1 MKCSSRKSETQLRN
15 ATLIINYAG
24 KKILID
30 PWLAEKGAVSG
41 FGGTI
46 NDHIRNPTAELP
58 MPINEIIDVD
68 AVILTHN
75 HPDHW
80 DDAAKNAI
88 PKDRLIFTQHEKD
101 AQSIRSAGFS
111 NIRILDENNIYDG
124 ITLIKTPGQHGKDK
138 VVEDMKEVL
147 GDVSG
152 IVFKHPEEKT
162 FYIAGDTIW
171 CQAVEDNLKK
181 YYPDII
187 VLNSCDAKVIGDE
200 SIIMGKQDVYEVYK
214 AAPDATIIASHMES
228 VNHATLSRKE
238 LRESLSEKG
247 MMQRVLVP
255 EDGESYTF

>member
-1 MKCSSRKSETQLRN
+1 MKFTQIRN

-30 PWLAEKGAVSG
+30 PWLAEKGALPG

-58 MPINEIIDVD
+58 MPVNEIIDVD
-68 AVILTHN
+68 AVILTHD

-88 PKDRLIFTQHEKD
+88 PKDMLIFTQHEKD

-111 NIRILDENNIYDG
+111 NIRILDENNAYDG

-138 VVEDMKEVL
+138 VLEDMKELL

-152 IVFKHPEEKT
+152 IVFKHPDEKT
-162 FYIAGDTIW
+162 FYIAGDTVW
-171 CQAVEDNLKK
+171 CQAVEDSLKK
-181 YYPDII
+181 YRPDVV
-187 VLNSCDAKVIGDE
+187 VLNSCDAQVIGNE

-238 LRESLSEKG
+238 LREFLSEKG

>member
-1 MKCSSRKSETQLRN
+1 MKFTQIRN

-30 PWLAEKGAVSG
+30 PWLAEKGALPG

-68 AVILTHN
+68 AVILTHD

-88 PKDRLIFTQHEKD
+88 PKDMLIFTQHEKD

-111 NIRILDENNIYDG
+111 NIRILDENNVYDG

-171 CQAVEDNLKK
+171 CQAVEDNLNK
-181 YYPDII
+181 YHPDII

-238 LRESLSEKG
+238 LREFLSEKG